1 MTFALCD
8 PSSKSHKQ
16 SMRAY
21 PLYSLGE
28 VRMVRIRLQRMGKK
42 HEPTY
47 RIVVADSR
55 APRDGKFIEI
65 IGHYNPRTEP
75 ETIVV
80 NEARALYWLRVG
92 AQPTEAVKILF
103 RKTGT
108 LARFERLKAGEPL
121 EALVAE
127 AMVPAAGTR
136 TSTR

>member
-1 MTFALCD
+1 MAV
-8 PSSKSHKQ
+8 
-16 SMRAY
+16 
-21 PLYSLGE
+21 PLRNETTPVCIDKNFILSE
-28 VRMVRIRLQRMGKK
+28 VEMVRIRLQRAGKK

-55 APRDGKFIEI
+55 APRDGKFVEI

-75 ETIVV
+75 ETMVV
-80 NEARALYWLRVG
+80 DEARALHWLRVG
-92 AQPTEAVKILF
+92 AQPTEAVRTLL

-127 AMVPAAGTR
+127 ATALEAGAS
-136 TSTR
+136 TSPR

>member
-1 MTFALCD
+1 
-8 PSSKSHKQ
+8 
-16 SMRAY
+16 
-21 PLYSLGE
+21 
-28 VRMVRIRLQRMGKK
+28 MVRIRLQRMGKK

-92 AQPTEAVKILF
+92 AQPTEAVRILF

-127 AMVPAAGTR
+127 ATALEAGTR

>member
-1 MTFALCD
+1 
-8 PSSKSHKQ
+8 
-16 SMRAY
+16 
-21 PLYSLGE
+21 
-28 VRMVRIRLQRMGKK
+28 MVRIRLQRMGKK

>member
-1 MTFALCD
+1 
-8 PSSKSHKQ
+8 
-16 SMRAY
+16 
-21 PLYSLGE
+21 
-28 VRMVRIRLQRMGKK
+28 MVRIRLQRMGKK

-80 NEARALYWLRVG
+80 NEARALHWLRVG
-92 AQPTEAVKILF
+92 AQPTEAVRILF

-127 AMVPAAGTR
+127 ATAPEAGTR

>member
-1 MTFALCD
+1 
-8 PSSKSHKQ
+8 
-16 SMRAY
+16 
-21 PLYSLGE
+21 
-28 VRMVRIRLQRMGKK
+28 MVRIRLQRMGKK

-80 NEARALYWLRVG
+80 NEARALHWLRVG
-92 AQPTEAVKILF
+92 AQPTEAVRILF

-121 EALVAE
+121 EVLVAE
-127 AMVPAAGTR
+127 ATALEAGTR